1 MAYAPASDT
10 PNAGGGRLSGS
21 KRITITLSDS
31 TYKALVERS
40 ADEARSISNMV
51 SCLVERALA
60 KRAERETP

>member
-1 MAYAPASDT
+1 MAYAPTSDT

-40 ADEARSISNMV
+40 ADEPRSISNMV